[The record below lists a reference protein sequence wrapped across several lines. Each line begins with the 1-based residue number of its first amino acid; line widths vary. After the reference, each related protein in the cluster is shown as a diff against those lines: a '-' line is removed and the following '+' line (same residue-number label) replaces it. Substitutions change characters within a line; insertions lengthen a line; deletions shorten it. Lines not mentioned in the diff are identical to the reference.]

1 MHFVSAAAENK
12 LPRAVWRWALGDGSQ
27 MPPSLLNV
35 VFAIVTPTSS
45 WDSSYFISSHCTT
58 PNIQIAIKLKRRCS
72 LIQGE
77 ALLSASEIAFMQ
89 SSLWINGKDVQ
100 PTVTRSQGSRPP
112 TGSLPQLPGL
122 HVYAMFR
129 GQNCLFS
136 SPQNPPAPLLGFLSR
151 WFLIIET
158 HNDKKKTTKNKT
170 HGRFRNK
177 LYERKKMKKKSHSII
192 ATIIF

>member
-58 PNIQIAIKLKRRCS
+58 PNIQLAIKLKRRCS

-77 ALLSASEIAFMQ
+77 SLLSASEIAFMQ

-129 GQNCLFS
+129 GQNCLFT
-136 SPQNPPAPLLGFLSR
+136 SPQNLPAPLGVLSR

-158 HNDKKKTTKNKT
+158 HNNKKNQQKTRQMEDSGTNFTREKKK
-170 HGRFRNK
+170 
-177 LYERKKMKKKSHSII
+177 EKKSHSLI